1 MAQKVSVLLVDD
13 IDGSEAEE
21 TISFSLDGARYE
33 IDLNG
38 AHAQELRK
46 QLGRY
51 VKAARKVTGS
61 PSRPARVRRAS
72 ADDKNKEVRDWARDR
87 GLEVNDRGR
96 LGPPQL
102 WRRSSRSVCSYTRSW
117 ASWSRDF
124 LDDFL
129 SLAEL

>member
-38 AHAQELRK
+38 AHAQELRE
-46 QLGRY
+46 QVGRY

-61 PSRPARVRRAS
+61 SGRPARVRRAS
-72 ADDKNKEVRDWARDR
+72 ADDKNKEVRDWARDQ

-96 LGPPQL
+96 IPAHI
-102 WRRSSRSVCSYTRSW
+102 VAKYE
-117 ASWSRDF
+117 
-124 LDDFL
+124 
-129 SLAEL
+129 AENSK

>member
-21 TISFSLDGARYE
+21 TISFSLDGAWYE

-38 AHAQELRK
+38 AHAQELRE
-46 QLGRY
+46 QVERY

-61 PSRPARVRRAS
+61 SGRPARVRRAS
-72 ADDKNKEVRDWARDR
+72 ADDKNKEVRDWARDQ

-96 LGPPQL
+96 IPAHI
-102 WRRSSRSVCSYTRSW
+102 VAKYE
-117 ASWSRDF
+117 
-124 LDDFL
+124 
-129 SLAEL
+129 AENSK

>member
-13 IDGSEAEE
+13 IDGSEAGE
-21 TISFSLDGARYE
+21 TVSFGLDGTRYE

-38 AHAQELRK
+38 GHARELRE

-61 PSRPARVRRAS
+61 SGRPARVRRAS
-72 ADDKNKEVRDWARDR
+72 ADDKNKEVRDWAREQ

-96 LGPPQL
+96 VPAHI
-102 WRRSSRSVCSYTRSW
+102 VAKYE
-117 ASWSRDF
+117 
-124 LDDFL
+124 
-129 SLAEL
+129 AENGK

>member
-13 IDGSEAEE
+13 IDGSEAGE
-21 TISFSLDGARYE
+21 TVSFGLDGTRYE

-38 AHAQELRK
+38 GHARELRE

-61 PSRPARVRRAS
+61 SGRPARVRRAS
-72 ADDKNKEVRDWARDR
+72 ADDKNKEVRDWARDQ

-96 LGPPQL
+96 IPAHI
-102 WRRSSRSVCSYTRSW
+102 VAKYE
-117 ASWSRDF
+117 
-124 LDDFL
+124 
-129 SLAEL
+129 AENGK